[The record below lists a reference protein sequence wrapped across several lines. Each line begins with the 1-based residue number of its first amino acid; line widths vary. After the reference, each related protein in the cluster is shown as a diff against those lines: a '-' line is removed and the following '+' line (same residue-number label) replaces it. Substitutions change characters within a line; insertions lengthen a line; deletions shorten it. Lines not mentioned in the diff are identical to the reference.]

1 MVFDFEDLKVQ
12 GIKFNYY
19 YVCKRKLWL
28 FSKGISMEEN
38 SDRVLQGKELH
49 ENSYKREKSKEKL
62 VDDLIMLD
70 IIKDDTV
77 KEVKISSK
85 MMETDKKQILY
96 YLFYLKQL
104 GIEKKG
110 SLNYVREKKVVE
122 VELNNEVEE
131 EIKSTLYKIK
141 NIISL
146 DKPPKLIEY
155 PYCRKCSYYEYCY
168 IKEVY

>member
-1 MVFDFEDLKVQ
+1 MEFDFDDLKVQ

-19 YVCKRKLWL
+19 YICKRKLWL
-28 FSKGISMEEN
+28 FSKGISMESN

-49 ENSYKREKSKEKL
+49 SNSYVRNKSKEKL

-70 IIKDDTV
+70 ILDDETV

-85 MMETDKKQILY
+85 MINSDKMQILY

-104 GIEKKG
+104 GIHKKG
-110 SLNYVREKKVVE
+110 TLNYVREKKIIE
-122 VELNNEVEE
+122 VELDNESEK
-131 EIKSTLYKIK
+131 EIQDTLYQIK
-141 NIISL
+141 GIL
-146 DKPPKLIEY
+146 ALEKPPKLIKF
-155 PYCRKCSYYEYCY
+155 PYCKKCSYYEYCY